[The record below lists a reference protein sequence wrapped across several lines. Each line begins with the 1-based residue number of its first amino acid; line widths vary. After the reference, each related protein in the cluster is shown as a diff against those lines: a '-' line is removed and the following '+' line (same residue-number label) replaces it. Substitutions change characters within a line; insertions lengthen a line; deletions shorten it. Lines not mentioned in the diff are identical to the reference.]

1 MCWPGVQSYPVQGAQ
16 PGGAQFVG
24 LELYK
29 RLKDFLKVYQVS
41 PPLLTC
47 PRLSSPVLAPGLPP
61 EILDLP
67 SFEQKCSKN
76 AQFYVILYKIY
87 HFYPFF
93 GCF

>member
-1 MCWPGVQSYPVQGAQ
+1 MRGLAATLRLGPSGHVVPGVQSYPVQEAQ

-47 PRLSSPVLAPGLPP
+47 PRLSSPVLASPHLSSPPLTCPGRWA
-61 EILDLP
+61 
-67 SFEQKCSKN
+67 SWTT
-76 AQFYVILYKIY
+76 
-87 HFYPFF
+87 
-93 GCF
+93 G